1 MRVRLRKHEVELIA
15 DVLSQHI
22 RLMKHAGVT
31 YTGQIPYKIA
41 YDKIREQYKKQV
53 RGKEVPK
60 RVGRVGFKS

>member
-1 MRVRLRKHEVELIA
+1 MQLIA

-22 RLMKHAGVT
+22 RLMKHAGVS

-60 RVGRVGFKS
+60 

>member
-1 MRVRLRKHEVELIA
+1 MKLRLRQYEVQLIA

-22 RLMKHAGVT
+22 RLMKHAGVS
-31 YTGQIPYKIA
+31 YTGQIPYKIT

-53 RGKEVPK
+53 RSKEVPK

>member
-1 MRVRLRKHEVELIA
+1 MKLRLRQHEVQLIS

-22 RLMKHAGVT
+22 RLMKHAGVS
-31 YTGQIPYKIA
+31 YTGQIPYKIT

>member
-1 MRVRLRKHEVELIA
+1 MKLRLRQHEVQLIA

-22 RLMKHAGVT
+22 RLMKHAGVS

-60 RVGRVGFKS
+60 

>member
-1 MRVRLRKHEVELIA
+1 MRVRLRKNEVQLIA

-22 RLMKHAGVT
+22 RLMKHAGVS

-53 RGKEVPK
+53 RGKENPQ
-60 RVGRVGFKS
+60 RVGRVR